1 MLDSRVVVLCG
12 QPLARR
18 RFWWRR
24 AWRGGVNGRFE
35 WSPKPIGKENIQ
47 DGYEERR
54 VNVLDSR
61 IAHVCRFRHM
71 YICTNRVRVRACV
84 GISTRDAICATGRVY
99 VVAWVETGRIKGTG
113 SAWEVRQCD
122 RGYARACTGVFPGE
136 AWLVAIGERIAK
148 VSGKGES
155 TRAVSWGWKVS
166 EKAAESVSR

>member
-1 MLDSRVVVLCG
+1 MEPEADRERKHT
-12 QPLARR
+12 RR
-18 RFWWRR
+18 L
-24 AWRGGVNGRFE
+24 RGE
-35 WSPKPIGKENIQ
+35 KGKCLRLWDRTRMQI
-47 DGYEERR
+47 
-54 VNVLDSR
+54 
-61 IAHVCRFRHM
+61 RHM

-136 AWLVAIGERIAK
+136 AWLVAIGERMAK

-155 TRAVSWGWKVS
+155 TRAVSWGWKVGK
-166 EKAAESVSR
+166 KAAESVSR